1 MLGHAVRLPAPI
13 WTRLNIAWI
22 IFFIVCG
29 CANLYVAFTYE
40 SFWVDFK
47 VFGSLA
53 MTLVFMLGQGLYLAR
68 HLQPMDEP
76 RD

>member
-1 MLGHAVRLPAPI
+1 
-13 WTRLNIAWI
+13 
-22 IFFIVCG
+22 
-29 CANLYVAFTYE
+29 FTYE